1 MGEPEWLRG
10 LRRGLSAFAVWPWQ
24 QGILSGQPH
33 GSDEKYTF
41 NKILFGNQWF
51 SAFCLVS
58 DPKASSSKFKK
69 KNQEKQVYVYLTETL
84 QINVYRAKTWEM
96 KKIETTTN
104 IIQNPRITMREVK
117 ERYCS

>member
-1 MGEPEWLRG
+1 MGIPDGLRG

-33 GSDEKYTF
+33 GSDEKHIF

-51 SAFCLVS
+51 SACCLVS
-58 DPKASSSKFKK
+58 DPKASSLKFKK

-84 QINVYRAKTWEM
+84 QINVYRAKARET
-96 KKIETTTN
+96 KKIKTSTK
-104 IIQNPRITMREVK
+104 IR
-117 ERYCS
+117 

>member
-69 KNQEKQVYVYLTETL
+69 KIRKSKFMFIWLKLCKLMFIWLKCEK
-84 QINVYRAKTWEM
+84 W

-104 IIQNPRITMREVK
+104 IIQNPRITMPEVK